1 MISSA
6 AWISDPGSARCM
18 WRGNTGAMNTAA
30 DCWITPRLTPGGSVS
45 AKSISA
51 RNTSAITNA
60 TALPIWGKAGTLGA
74 KARASTRLRS
84 EPGRNASA
92 CPFRKKRPFRQ
103 GGRAVFCI
111 HKVRTAARNRSRPN
125 WNRRHRNR
133 NHPAPH
139 FPQRARPLR
148 RQPRLRR
155 HRRPH
160 RPPPCP

>member
-60 TALPIWGKAGTLGA
+60 TALLSGARLAPLGRKLAHLRGSALNPAATRPRVLSAKNGPSA
-74 KARASTRLRS
+74 KA
-84 EPGRNASA
+84 EG
-92 CPFRKKRPFRQ
+92 PFR
-103 GGRAVFCI
+103 I

-160 RPPPCP
+160 HPPPCP